1 MTANDSGQRSAGA
14 LVLVPTPIGNLGD
27 MSPRS
32 IEALTSADSIACEDT
47 RRTGSLFSHFGIPHD
62 PFIVCNE
69 HTEAAAG
76 AEIVDRIASG
86 QTVALVSDA
95 GTPAVSDP
103 GHRVVQAVVDAG
115 HIVEAIPGPSAMLVG
130 LLVSGLATDRFS
142 FDGFL
147 PRKGSER
154 TRRIEALATEART
167 VVLFEAPHRLVR
179 TLTDLR
185 AVLGGD
191 RKIALARELT
201 KKFEEVW
208 RGSLSEAVALFD
220 DREPRGEYVLVVAG
234 ASPVEVTEDSLRNAL
249 EQEAASGSSRRD
261 AVETVVSM
269 TGAKKRQV
277 YDLALQLEFP

>member
-1 MTANDSGQRSAGA
+1 MTTGA
-14 LVLVPTPIGNLGD
+14 LVLVSTPIGNLGD
-27 MSPRS
+27 LSPRS

-47 RRTGSLFSHFGIPHD
+47 RRTGSLLSHFGISHD

-69 HTEAAAG
+69 HTEAAAS
-76 AEIVDRIASG
+76 AEIVDRIAGG
-86 QTVALVSDA
+86 QIVVLVSDA

-103 GHRVVQAVVDAG
+103 GHRVVQAVIDAG
-115 HIVEAIPGPSAMLVG
+115 QNVEAIPGASAMLVG
-130 LLVSGLATDRFS
+130 LLVSGLATDRFC

-154 TRRIEALATEART
+154 SRRIAELARESRT

-179 TLTDLR
+179 TVTDLQT
-185 AVLGGD
+185 ALGND
-191 RKIALARELT
+191 REIVLARELT

-208 RGSLSEAVALFD
+208 RGSLSDAVAYVD
-220 DREPRGEYVLVVAG
+220 DREPRGEYVLIVGGAVAV
-234 ASPVEVTEDSLRNAL
+234 PLTEESLRTAL
-249 EQEAASGSSRRD
+249 AREAEGGATRRD

-277 YDLALQLEFP
+277 YDLALQLEFQ